1 MVFAGKLGTLLAVKD
16 MLSESVPVVLVA
28 ESGGVADFI
37 RFGVEFLKETGE
49 PQKVLKFRG
58 LETRLCSLSPTL
70 EKNRLFLKP

>member
-49 PQKVLKFRG
+49 PQKVLKFQVPSVRST
-58 LETRLCSLSPTL
+58 EIAFHPYS
-70 EKNRLFLKP
+70 F

>member
-49 PQKVLKFRG
+49 PQEIFKIM
-58 LETRLCSLSPTL
+58 
-70 EKNRLFLKP
+70 

>member
-1 MVFAGKLGTLLAVKD
+1 

-49 PQKVLKFRG
+49 PQKKIMQ
-58 LETRLCSLSPTL
+58 SPIL
-70 EKNRLFLKP
+70 EKNFLFLKP

>member
-1 MVFAGKLGTLLAVKD
+1 

-49 PQKVLKFRG
+49 PQKVLKFRNNPY
-58 LETRLCSLSPTL
+58 CFQ
-70 EKNRLFLKP
+70 LFNSENYAFNPYSFRSKIFLG